1 MWTAVEHELQL
12 LPVRGDAGAAPSPDR
27 LRFETLSE
35 PEPAETWQ
43 ASFEAMWPA
52 YRDWYLKEGESA
64 RPGLATCRAMLQHW
78 MPELVPTFEQLVEL
92 TGSDPLA
99 ARFLSMYR
107 PPGFVV
113 GCSQAA
119 FTGEGGPV
127 LVRNYDYPAS
137 RAEGIIISTAWT
149 GRRVIGMSDCLWG
162 LLDGVNDAG
171 LAASL
176 TFGGRPAVGDGFGIP
191 LVMRYVLEVCED
203 VSQACRVLARIP
215 VHAAQ
220 NVTVLDRSGDFAT
233 VRLSPDREPEVLTVP
248 IATNHQHR
256 GDWPAY
262 AAAVQTYERERR
274 LLELLRTSGMTRDRL
289 VDAFLSPPLYRTQSD
304 RGASLYTAVYEPA
317 AGRAEYVWPQR
328 RIAESFDRFVS
339 TSHVQS
345 YGEPDLVE
353 PVPVADDGGRL
364 HPHAAGVPATA
375 PS

>member
-1 MWTAVEHELQL
+1 MWTADEHELQL
-12 LPVRGDAGAAPSPDR
+12 LPVRGDAAAALDAPSTDQ
-27 LRFETLSE
+27 LRFQALSE

-43 ASFEAMWPA
+43 ASFQAMWPA

-64 RPGLATCRAMLQHW
+64 RPDLATCEAMLERW
-78 MPELVPTFEQLVEL
+78 MPELVPTFQRLVEL

-119 FTGEGGPV
+119 FTGDDGPV

-176 TFGGRPAVGDGFGIP
+176 TFGGRAGVGDGFGIP
-191 LVMRYVLEVCED
+191 LVMRYVLEVCEN
-203 VSQACRVLARIP
+203 VSQACRVLVRTP
-215 VHAAQ
+215 VHAVQ
-220 NVTVLDRSGDFAT
+220 NVTVLDRGGDFAT
-233 VRLSPDREPEVLTVP
+233 VRLSPDRQPEVLTVP
-248 IATNHQHR
+248 VATNHQHR

-274 LLELLRTSGMTRDRL
+274 LLELLRTSGMTRERL
-289 VDAFLSPPLYRTQSD
+289 VDAFLSPPLYRT
-304 RGASLYTAVYEPA
+304 RYGNGATLYTAVYEPG

-328 RIAESFDRFVS
+328 RIVERFDRFVS
-339 TSHVQS
+339 ASHVQR
-345 YGEPDLVE
+345 YDELDAIP
-353 PVPVADDGGRL
+353 PVSAVQDSPRDVTVAG
-364 HPHAAGVPATA
+364 
-375 PS
+375 